1 MVDIISNWSAPPSK
15 MYLPPTDVH
24 IWQASLHIPAHQQER
39 FTQMLSSDEIA
50 RAARFHFPL
59 HREHYIA
66 GRGLLREILGRYLN
80 CLPETIRFSY
90 NSFGKP
96 ALLAS
101 AAQEALQFNI
111 SHSNGVALFAFVRDA
126 DIGIDVQHTNAVTDL
141 LQAGA
146 VVFSAGE
153 MEVLSTLPQERRRA
167 VFFQYW
173 TRKEAYIKAV
183 GGGFSLPLN
192 GIDVGRLP
200 AGRVWQAEAPGAPFE
215 QTDWNVWDF
224 TACPGYAAAVAI
236 QQENWKFSFYQL
248 GSTYGDVPPF

>member
-1 MVDIISNWSAPPSK
+1 MSELYPSWSAPPSEL
-15 MYLPPTDVH
+15 YLPPTDVH
-24 IWQASLHIPAHQQER
+24 IWQSSLQVSGHQQER
-39 FTQMLSSDEIA
+39 LTQMLSADEMA
-50 RAARFHFPL
+50 RATRFHFSQ

-96 ALLAS
+96 ALQAS
-101 AAQEALQFNI
+101 AGRDTLQFNI
-111 SHSNGVALFAFVRDA
+111 SHSHGVALFAFVRGV
-126 DIGIDVQHTNAVTDL
+126 DIGIDVQHTDAVTDL

-153 MEVLSTLPQERRRA
+153 MEALRALPEERRRA

-192 GIDVGRLP
+192 GIDVSRLP
-200 AGRVWQAEAPGAPFE
+200 TGRVWQADSPGAPFE

-224 TACPGYAAAVAI
+224 TAGPGYAAAVALKK
-236 QQENWKFSFYQL
+236 EHWRFVFYQL
-248 GSTYGDVPPF
+248 GSTCVTA

>member
-1 MVDIISNWSAPPSK
+1 MFELHPTWSAPPSEW
-15 MYLPPTDVH
+15 YLPSTDVH
-24 IWQASLHIPAHQQER
+24 IWQASLQVTARQQER
-39 FTQMLSSDEIA
+39 FTQMLSADEMA
-50 RAARFHFPL
+50 RATRFHFPQ

-66 GRGLLREILGRYLN
+66 GRGLLREILSRYQN
-80 CLPETIRFSY
+80 CLPEAIRFSY

-101 AAQEALQFNI
+101 AGQDALQFNI
-111 SHSNGVALFAFVRDA
+111 SHSHGVALFAFVRGV
-126 DIGIDVQHTNAVTDL
+126 DIGIDVQHTDAVTDL

-146 VVFSAGE
+146 VVFSTDE
-153 MEVLSTLPQERRRA
+153 MEVLRALPPERRRA
-167 VFFQYW
+167 RFFQFW

-192 GIDVGRLP
+192 GIDVSRLP
-200 AGRVWQAEAPGAPFE
+200 AGRVWQAESPGAQFE

-236 QQENWKFSFYQL
+236 KKEHWRFVFYQL
-248 GSTYGDVPPF
+248 GSTCVTA